1 TFLLLDPDPN
11 KPNRVQ
17 TSAQLGDDTRIGMV
31 RMFGNDFPWTVIAAV
46 VLAVVVSIALHRT
59 VWGFRLT
66 VLGRNA
72 RTAQRIGVP
81 VVIAGATALALGGA
95 FAGLAGAAMLASGTA
110 NYRFTPGFSNNV
122 GWEGLLVALVARNR
136 PLACI
141 PVAFVFGALRTGS
154 GFLAATGVERS
165 IVDVVRSLLVLAMLA
180 PPAIMAVRRRRTS
193 PPPAAVA
200 TDEPVVSVVMS

>member
-1 TFLLLDPDPN
+1 
-11 KPNRVQ
+11 
-17 TSAQLGDDTRIGMV
+17 
-31 RMFGNDFPWTVIAAV
+31 
-46 VLAVVVSIALHRT
+46 
-59 VWGFRLT
+59 
-66 VLGRNA
+66 
-72 RTAQRIGVP
+72 
-81 VVIAGATALALGGA
+81 
-95 FAGLAGAAMLASGTA
+95 MLARGTA